1 MTYTGL
7 IQACLDSG
15 SVQNGA
21 YIFSQMH
28 NFCSPNIVTCN
39 IMLKAYIEHKM
50 FEEAKDLFQKILDG
64 TRYLGRISDYKN
76 CVIPD
81 KFTFNTML
89 EACIEEKRWD
99 DFENFY
105 RRMLHH
111 GYHFNPKRHQW
122 MIMEASRAGKV
133 FFQFSYLKKNS
144 SMVHVS
150 LNCFHLEDICCT
162 LSIGSLN
169 IHRIILQR
177 GRKCYDLGVLLWIGN
192 ASKENSPSDNP
203 YSFNFQSVQ
212 MDDKKIKGK
221 SHVQWE
227 KNP

>member
-64 TRYLGRISDYKN
+64 TRYLGSISDYKN

-133 FFQFSYLKKNS
+133 FFQFSYLKK
-144 SMVHVS
+144 
-150 LNCFHLEDICCT
+150 F
-162 LSIGSLN
+162 
-169 IHRIILQR
+169 
-177 GRKCYDLGVLLWIGN
+177 LLWCT
-192 ASKENSPSDNP
+192 
-203 YSFNFQSVQ
+203 F
-212 MDDKKIKGK
+212 
-221 SHVQWE
+221 H
-227 KNP
+227 